1 MMGDFLIS
9 MIKIMFF
16 VVLLPV
22 IFATVSTFQNHLAN
36 YPDLDLETFLSGA
49 YVLLMI
55 FLFFYQFWGVY
66 EFGKNVMNNL
76 FKFLAPFDKLFLHIL
91 SFYVLVTMAIF
102 YVTNNLLNVSDYNF
116 LFMFLLG
123 FFMSLHILLVAQD
136 MQDDEKSLIKP
147 NYLFHLPV
155 IIIGNVFI
163 LVLFFDLLMERWTFV
178 DYFKT
183 LSLETQET
191 FMISLKSIFSIE
203 GS

>member
-1 MMGDFLIS
+1 MGDFLIS

>member
-1 MMGDFLIS
+1 MGDFLIS

-178 DYFKT
+178 DYFKA